1 MSFVVIATWV
11 ARPGEAEHV
20 AEVLRALTPRYR
32 AEPKM
37 LSFHAH
43 RSLTDRDTFVLVEH
57 YSDPDGYDEHRA
69 TAAFREHVVKDLLP
83 RLRDRQIGTYELL
96 GRVL

>member
-1 MSFVVIATWV
+1 MASTV
-11 ARPGEAEHV
+11 ARTPLSCFHGASV
-20 AEVLRALTPRYR
+20 GARPEVLRALTPGNR

-69 TAAFREHVVKDLLP
+69 TAAFREHVLKIYCPVCG
-83 RLRDRQIGTYELL
+83 IG
-96 GRVL
+96 R